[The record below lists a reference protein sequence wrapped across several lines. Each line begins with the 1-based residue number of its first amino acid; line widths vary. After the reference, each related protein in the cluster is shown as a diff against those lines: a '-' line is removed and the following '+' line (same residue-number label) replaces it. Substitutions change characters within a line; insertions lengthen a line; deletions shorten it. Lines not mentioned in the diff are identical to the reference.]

1 MSVRPSYVCRNLNI
15 KSIFMSP
22 IPLYQT
28 FTFILQHFSP
38 FENFHPF
45 FFILN
50 VFLTAG
56 KTFRLSSIS
65 CSFIFPE
72 MRFWTIFMAL
82 QHVLRYHPRQLVN
95 LSIFQISS
103 PPIALLTFKI
113 FFLNLDVLFGF
124 CVFSTC
130 YNNLSPL
137 SWNGGSF
144 GGVLE
149 LCKPE
154 QGDHCQR
161 TKGIG
166 SDKLHIFLLVFN
178 KKMQTNSWEYYVKW
192 RIKQAFWIHNHLFE

>member
-1 MSVRPSYVCRNLNI
+1 
-15 KSIFMSP
+15 MSP

-50 VFLTAG
+50 VFPTAG
-56 KTFRLSSIS
+56 KKTFRLSSIS

-103 PPIALLTFKI
+103 PPSTLQTFNF
-113 FFLNLDVLFGF
+113 FFLNLVFFLLQVF
-124 CVFSTC
+124 VFSQHVTIIWA
-130 YNNLSPL
+130 LSAGMEGHLEGYWNCVNQNRVIIAKELKVLVQINYTYFYL
-137 SWNGGSF
+137 SS
-144 GGVLE
+144 
-149 LCKPE
+149 
-154 QGDHCQR
+154 
-161 TKGIG
+161 
-166 SDKLHIFLLVFN
+166 
-178 KKMQTNSWEYYVKW
+178 
-192 RIKQAFWIHNHLFE
+192 IKNADQ